1 MIIHLAVSI
10 YLRMTSDIDLPVS
23 FPVLGLHVY
32 ASTCGGMCGLSDQTL
47 GFLHFTQQSATWTSS
62 PTSDISSWGYELNC
76 FNIQHGAFFVL
87 AVSVVI
93 IFMCP
98 GRESFIRKSMWVASR
113 GQKKP
118 EPCAGGH
125 PHLSTS
131 LKFRNELAALGAIA
145 AGLAARSRLQHCKH
159 LSLIE
164 TVSWPTSLG
173 KSEEKNTGRI
183 LSREIFQASGK
194 CFSDH
199 VSLVLFFP

>member
-1 MIIHLAVSI
+1 M
-10 YLRMTSDIDLPVS
+10 
-23 FPVLGLHVY
+23 LGLKPCNTTPGCFYLAGDDLKHQSSCLLLSSAGLTCVRLPCGG
-32 ASTCGGMCGLSDQTL
+32 TCGLGDQTL
-47 GFLHFTQQSATWTSS
+47 GFLHITQQSATRTSS
-62 PTSDISSWGYELNC
+62 PTSEISSWGYELNC
-76 FNIQHGAFFVL
+76 FNIQHGTFFVL

-159 LSLIE
+159 LSLK
-164 TVSWPTSLG
+164 PCP
-173 KSEEKNTGRI
+173 GRP
-183 LSREIFQASGK
+183 LWERVRWRTQVEF
-194 CFSDH
+194 
-199 VSLVLFFP
+199 